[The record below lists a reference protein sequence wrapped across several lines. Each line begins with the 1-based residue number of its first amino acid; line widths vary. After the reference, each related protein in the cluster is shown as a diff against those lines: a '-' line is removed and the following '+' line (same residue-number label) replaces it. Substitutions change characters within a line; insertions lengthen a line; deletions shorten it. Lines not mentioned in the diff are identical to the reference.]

1 MITEKDLIGQLEGF
15 PIQVV
20 EKMLERQVQQGN
32 SENVRIFQNDSSAGE
47 IQGGFTWDNTV
58 EKHDFW
64 YEVIHNHKFEL
75 FFEKY
80 PKLSSEVWIK
90 GVENRGREV
99 IAELKRRG
107 GRDRTGL
114 NGNRTD
120 IIYYIEKYTNI
131 IRCEHIN
138 DPHISRLLEV
148 YTEITLPEPVLE
160 VTMEK
165 VAKKFGVSQ
174 IKIKNK

>member
-20 EKMLERQVQQGN
+20 EKMLKRQVQQGN
-32 SENVRIFQNDSSAGE
+32 PENVCIFQNYSSADKSLSGFDWANTPE
-47 IQGGFTWDNTV
+47 GG
-58 EKHDFW
+58 DFW
-64 YEVIHNHKFEL
+64 CEVIHNHKFEL

-80 PKLSSEVWIK
+80 PKISSEVWIK
-90 GVENRGREV
+90 GVENRGKEV
-99 IAELKRRG
+99 IAELERRG
-107 GRDRTGL
+107 GRNRTGL
-114 NGNRTD
+114 NGHRTD
-120 IIYYIEKYTNI
+120 IIYYIEKYTNT
-131 IRCEHIN
+131 IRCERSN
-138 DPHISRLLEV
+138 APHISRLLEV

-160 VTMEK
+160 VTMEE

>member
-32 SENVRIFQNDSSAGE
+32 SENVCIFQHYCSSDKDR
-47 IQGGFTWDNTV
+47 GGFNWDSTPEGNY
-58 EKHDFW
+58 FW
-64 YEVIHNHKFEL
+64 CDVISSHNFKL
-75 FFEKY
+75 FFERY
-80 PKLSSEVWIK
+80 PELSSEVWIR
-90 GVENRGREV
+90 GVKDRGKEV
-99 IAELKRRG
+99 IAELEKRG

-114 NGNRTD
+114 NGHRTD
-120 IIYYIEKYTNI
+120 IIYYIEKYTNT
-131 IRCEHIN
+131 IRCEHSN
-138 DPHISRLLEV
+138 APHISRLLEV

-160 VTMEK
+160 VTIEE

>member
-32 SENVRIFQNDSSAGE
+32 IENVTIFQHNVAADKSR
-47 IQGGFTWDNTV
+47 GGFTWSDTA
-58 EKHDFW
+58 EDQLFW
-64 YEVIHNHKFEL
+64 IAVIGERKFYRFFQKYPLNSKVWIRGNEDRSEEVINEL
-75 FFEKY
+75 
-80 PKLSSEVWIK
+80 IK
-90 GVENRGREV
+90 
-99 IAELKRRG
+99 RG
-107 GRDRTGL
+107 GIKNL
-114 NGNRTD
+114 EHH
-120 IIYYIEKYTNI
+120 IIHKHLGYAIDPVTKQIFSFSPNALVGHI
-131 IRCEHIN
+131 ITSE
-138 DPHISRLLEV
+138 

-160 VTMEK
+160 VTMEE